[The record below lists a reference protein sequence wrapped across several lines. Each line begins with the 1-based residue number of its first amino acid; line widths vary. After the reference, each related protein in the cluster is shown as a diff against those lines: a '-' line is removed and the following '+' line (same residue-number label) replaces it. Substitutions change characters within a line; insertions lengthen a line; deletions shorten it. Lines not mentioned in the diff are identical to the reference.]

1 MYIECVLMNIDLV
14 FLNNE
19 DRLKIRDKYIDIN
32 DDQDKYY

>member
-1 MYIECVLMNIDLV
+1 MCTDEYIDLV